1 MRQNHMTLLCCDL
14 QSILDSLMKL
24 DTKEEINDA
33 ARELQ
38 LRLVAIFYI
47 IFGRLKDDVPMGCRL
62 LHLSEVC

>member
-1 MRQNHMTLLCCDL
+1 
-14 QSILDSLMKL
+14 MKL